1 MTLNQFNIS
10 REINL
15 QVYFSETKLFKKDY
29 SVVSWVSSSSM
40 ICMYFCPLFYQRLCF
55 WNHLD
60 DTPFH
65 FYYYSKAE
73 FIIYK
78 LKLMRRITQR
88 ETLQIAKE
96 FDLQDTRHFGK
107 LTLNDILNME
117 AEWIKYGF
125 PNGNKRWWL
134 SGYCSSNSLA
144 KASPPCTAMW
154 EFTIILHQRY
164 G

>member
-1 MTLNQFNIS
+1 MGFFFYDLHVF
-10 REINL
+10 L
-15 QVYFSETKLFKKDY
+15 
-29 SVVSWVSSSSM
+29 SSFLSTS
-40 ICMYFCPLFYQRLCF
+40 LSL
-55 WNHLD
+55 NHLD

-117 AEWIKYGF
+117 AE
-125 PNGNKRWWL
+125 
-134 SGYCSSNSLA
+134 
-144 KASPPCTAMW
+144 
-154 EFTIILHQRY
+154 
-164 G
+164 

>member
-1 MTLNQFNIS
+1 MGFFFFYDLHVFLSSFLSTS
-10 REINL
+10 
-15 QVYFSETKLFKKDY
+15 LF
-29 SVVSWVSSSSM
+29 
-40 ICMYFCPLFYQRLCF
+40 L
-55 WNHLD
+55 NHLD

-117 AEWIKYGF
+117 AE
-125 PNGNKRWWL
+125 
-134 SGYCSSNSLA
+134 
-144 KASPPCTAMW
+144 
-154 EFTIILHQRY
+154 
-164 G
+164 

>member
-1 MTLNQFNIS
+1 
-10 REINL
+10 
-15 QVYFSETKLFKKDY
+15 
-29 SVVSWVSSSSM
+29 M
-40 ICMYFCPLFYQRLCF
+40 ICMYFCPLFCRLLCF

-60 DTPFH
+60 DIPIH

-78 LKLMRRITQR
+78 LTMMRRITQR

-117 AEWIKYGF
+117 TEWLKYGF
-125 PNGNKRWWL
+125 PNGNQRWWL
-134 SGYCSSNSLA
+134 SGYCSSNSLPM
-144 KASPPCTAMW
+144 ASSACTEAMW
-154 EFTIILHQRY
+154 EFTTILHQRY
-164 G
+164 GKWLQIYFFRNAVQWLS